1 MKYWNSVFLL
11 LVMSVVVSADMVSM
25 DDSELGNTAGQAL
38 FKLEENV
45 STTDSDITFNKL
57 TLGLKIETNIT
68 IDEISLGTFYR
79 QDGNT
84 CTEAGR
90 FCTNDT
96 GSYTLWNCTVS
107 ECGGITAD
115 SDNDGESPFQ
125 AGALVYG
132 DILGLTE
139 AQKGD
144 AAWASAVNGD
154 PYNNNVSFSDNSIFK
169 SGFEYTQDTD
179 VHIRDLTMGRVI
191 VDEITGQETL
201 EDFIIEKPFIEFA
214 YDNSAVASGG
224 SSEIVGAR
232 VGFGSATGTQG
243 NVIDVLSGFVQPV
256 VETSIDGGVLGNAT
270 FTFAPYLGGVR
281 TPGYIDPV
289 KSELV
294 APCTPGSDVVI
305 DLICGSVDTIEGI
318 AEASPQAQIFP
329 LQNITMDESPTF
341 WISFQ
346 SQDVTYNSDT
356 ITNSDGT
363 ETEYVYE
370 TAKAGVWINLGAL
383 QVQVD
388 GTDVSWENMESY
400 TGVLTDTSQPLHPD
414 NYFSASS
421 PTNNVKYPQTNN
433 YY

>member
-11 LVMSVVVSADMVSM
+11 LFMSVVVSADMVSM

-68 IDEISLGTFYR
+68 IDEVSLGTFYR

-96 GSYTLWNCTVS
+96 GSYTQWNCTVS
-107 ECGGITAD
+107 ECGGITVDA
-115 SDNDGESPFQ
+115 NNNNESPFQ

-132 DILGLTE
+132 DLLGLSDSE
-139 AQKGD
+139 KG
-144 AAWASAVNGD
+144 AAAFASILGD
-154 PYNNNVSFSDNSIFK
+154 PYSNNVSFNDDSIFT

-214 YDNSAVASGG
+214 YDNSAVATGG

-232 VGFGSATGTQG
+232 IGFGSATGTQG

-256 VETSIDGGVLGNAT
+256 VETHIDGGTILGISVGEGD

-281 TPGYIDPV
+281 TPGYIDPI
-289 KSELV
+289 KSELIEECVGGATICDSV
-294 APCTPGSDVVI
+294 A
-305 DLICGSVDTIEGI
+305 TIEDI

-388 GTDVSWENMESY
+388 GTDVSWEVIESY